1 MPNDLLTLNALA
13 SELNSLLS
21 GGKIEKIYQ
30 PEKDEIVLT
39 IRSKGTKYSLVI
51 SCNAQNPRIHL
62 STIKKENPMTA
73 PQFCMHL
80 RKYITSGVIESVGL
94 MANDRIFDIAIISR
108 NELKDTIKL
117 HLVAEMMGRY
127 SNILLVNDN
136 MRISDVIKQ
145 VSFDMATKRCV
156 LPSATYIVPEQAKLS
171 PYDTVGM
178 AKVLALYN
186 APSSGTSDK
195 ATDNPNLAKYIL
207 SNIGGLAYISASEIV
222 YSAGVDNELTDVLS
236 IAQITSIT
244 NTFDNLF
251 NIFDRTDFAP
261 SVQIDI
267 KGNAIDYFVRPYTG
281 TDGEF
286 NSTPSMS
293 EAIQSLTLR
302 KDMNERHREKSKHLY
317 GALKKYR
324 NRNDKKLK
332 KAEAKLVECDNMDI
346 YRKYGELITSNL
358 YQLKKGDKELV
369 TTDYY
374 VEDMPQI
381 TIPLNVQYSPS
392 KCGQDYFKRYNK
404 LKRTLEVIVGQ
415 IAETKAILDYTCS
428 IEANLS
434 VCTSPND
441 LFQIEEELFA
451 VGAIKKM
458 KNKQRKGVKAGSP
471 ILYEYLEHLIAVGK
485 NNIQNDK
492 LTFKTANGGDMW
504 LHTLGHHGSH
514 VIIFNEGGE
523 TPPDEVLQFACE
535 LAGYYSQGRDND
547 KVAVDYTCRK
557 NVKRDSSGNL
567 GMVTYS
573 AQNTA
578 YIKPNNHIE
587 YLK

>member
-13 SELNSLLS
+13 LELNSLLA
-21 GGKIEKIYQ
+21 GGKIEKVYQ
-30 PEKDEIVLT
+30 PEKDEIVMT
-39 IRSKGTKYSLVI
+39 IRSHGVKHSLVI

-94 MANDRIFDIAIISR
+94 LASDRIFDIAIISK

-117 HLVAEMMGRY
+117 HLIAEMMGRY
-127 SNILLVNDN
+127 SNILLVNDK
-136 MRISDVIKQ
+136 MRISDVVKQ

-156 LPSATYIVPEQAKLS
+156 LPSATYTVPDQAKISPFDSDGIAKCLS
-171 PYDTVGM
+171 
-178 AKVLALYN
+178 LYN
-186 APSSGTSDK
+186 VDSAIDYPTE
-195 ATDNPNLAKYIL
+195 PNIAKYIL
-207 SNIGGLAYISASEIV
+207 SNIGGLAYISAQEIV
-222 YSAGVDNELTDVLS
+222 HMSKVSLDIVEPLTTD
-236 IAQITSIT
+236 QISSIT
-244 NTFDNLF
+244 TSFDTMF
-251 NIFDRTDFAP
+251 NIFDRADFSP
-261 SVQIDI
+261 CVSVDE
-267 KGNAIDYFVRPYTG
+267 KGNAVDYFVKEYGSCDNQFSAT
-281 TDGEF
+281 
-286 NSTPSMS
+286 SSMS

-302 KDMNERHREKSKHLY
+302 KDISERHREKSKHLY

-324 NRNDKKLK
+324 SRNDKKLK
-332 KAEAKLVECDNMDI
+332 KAQLKLTECENMDI

-358 YQLKKGDKELV
+358 YKLSKGDTELV

-374 VEDMPQI
+374 VEGMPEI

-404 LKRTLEVIVGQ
+404 LKRTLDVIVGQ
-415 IAETKAILDYTCS
+415 IDETKSILDYTGS

-434 VCTSPND
+434 VCNSPND
-441 LFQIEEELFA
+441 LLQIEEELFA
-451 VGAIKKM
+451 IGAIKKM

-471 ILYEYLEHLIAVGK
+471 LLYEYMEHLIAVGK

-504 LHTLGHHGSH
+504 LHTLGYHGSH
-514 VIIFNEGGE
+514 VIIFIESGEVPPNE
-523 TPPDEVLQFACE
+523 VIQFACE
-535 LAGYYSQGRDND
+535 LAGYYSQGSEND
-547 KVAVDYTCRK
+547 KVAVDYTSRK
-557 NVKRDSSGNL
+557 NVKRDASGNL

-573 AQNTA
+573 NQSTA
-578 YIKPNNHIE
+578 YVAPNNHLE
-587 YLK
+587 YLKQK